1 VRITTKC
8 PLVSLT
14 FWLLIDSGYA
24 KVVPM
29 RIKPNLQ
36 YSLRIAVPSLGLF
49 LLCGSLLAQNPGWET
64 PRTAFGQPDMQG
76 YWSNATQTPL
86 ERPRTLG
93 TQRAYNEEEAQTR
106 ENRARAAAIQAD
118 DPLDPDRS
126 APEPGDL
133 GTYDRFWLDLG
144 TRISRID
151 GEYRTSMII
160 EPEDGRIPYLPVA
173 ERKPNQLARWL
184 SAPGVEAFDGPE
196 LQTIGERC
204 LLFFDFRT
212 SNSGS
217 GPPMMPMYYNNNYQI
232 IQTEDY
238 VVIVAEMIND
248 ARIIR
253 LQGDHQPAVMKK
265 WMGDSIGHWDGDT
278 LVISTRNLHPQQSHF
293 GASDNV
299 VITERLR
306 RSSEGQLDYTFTIE
320 DAAVYASPWTAQ
332 MAWHK
337 KPDSERLY
345 EYACHEGNYALT
357 GILAG
362 ARREELREEP

>member
-1 VRITTKC
+1 MRITPC
-8 PLVSLT
+8 IP
-14 FWLLIDSGYA
+14 
-24 KVVPM
+24 
-29 RIKPNLQ
+29 
-36 YSLRIAVPSLGLF
+36 YSLFIVTSGIGLLLLSGQLLGQEPDWQAPL
-49 LLCGSLLAQNPGWET
+49 T
-64 PRTAFGQPDMQG
+64 TFGHTDLQG

-86 ERPRTLG
+86 ERPRALG
-93 TQRAYNEEEAQTR
+93 NQRAYNEEEAQAR
-106 ENRARAAAIQAD
+106 ERQALAAAAQAD
-118 DPLDPDRS
+118 DPLDPDRD
-126 APEPGDL
+126 APDPGNL

-144 TRISRID
+144 TRVSRID

-160 EPEDGRIPYLPVA
+160 EPEDGRIPYLPLN

-184 SAPGVEAFDGPE
+184 ATPGVEAFDGPE

-253 LQGDHQPAVMKK
+253 LHSEHQPTVMKK
-265 WMGDSIGHWDGDT
+265 WMGDSVGHWEGDT

-293 GASDNV
+293 GASEDV

-306 RSSEGQLDYTFTIE
+306 RSSADQLDYTFTIE
-320 DAAVYASPWTAQ
+320 DASVYASPWTAQ

-337 KPDSERLY
+337 KPDSEPLY

-362 ARREELREEP
+362 ARREALEQ